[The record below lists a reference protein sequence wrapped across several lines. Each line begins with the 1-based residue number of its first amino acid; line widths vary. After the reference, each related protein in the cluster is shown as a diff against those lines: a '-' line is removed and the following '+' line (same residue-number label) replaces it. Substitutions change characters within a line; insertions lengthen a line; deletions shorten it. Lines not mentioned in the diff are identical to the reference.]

1 MCRGLAGDRRATGA
15 VGLEGVGDD
24 PTVGHAD
31 AAARLGG
38 DAWIVGHEHDRLA
51 MVGDDRSEQ
60 FDDTAR
66 VLGIEG
72 SGRLVGKDDRR
83 RGDQRP
89 GDRSALLLTAGE
101 GIGTVVGAV
110 PHADGLE
117 RGAGGRVTAGL
128 GDAVEHQRQADIL
141 DQRQFGEEVVTLE
154 DEADPAPPDQR
165 QVVVADGGQIDPLE
179 DHLPGGRPG
188 DATEKVEERALS
200 RPRGPGDRHE
210 LPRLDL
216 DIDTTDRHHAR
227 RRSGGGGEGLLEVYG
242 PEDRHGVTSAGSGTA
257 WREGGAKVIWGTGR
271 SMYPNP
277 QRAVIPNEPTV
288 PVRFS
293 GAIRQR
299 VTNLPDVPPAD
310 RIAPITLPD
319 SAMSPRTRCSPPLA
333 LLVALASGF
342 PLAAAEEASWPR
354 PAGAPMQLPS
364 SNLPL
369 AVTPDDGL
377 VAGLPMEGLVPS
389 PRTLEEFVA
398 LAERSHPRMLAAR
411 ATVEAARGK
420 AVQARLYPNP
430 VIAGFSPQ
438 IAGPESQWSGTVA
451 QDLVTGGKLRLQQ
464 QVAIRDIQR
473 AEYELIR
480 ARFDVL
486 SGVRQ
491 SYYQLLV
498 AQRRIEIYKLL
509 LDIAKR
515 SYEIGRQL
523 AEAGEGTKADVL
535 FWSIERDR
543 AEVRILNATVFIET
557 GRRELAA
564 AIGLPRVD
572 IERLEA
578 DLFQELPNFDLK
590 ELQEA
595 VVRSNA
601 LPRAAEAR
609 IAGNQWALERAV
621 VQPIPNINLMGGY
634 QRQVGIPAQDQGLA
648 QVMMSV
654 PLFDRNQGNIRAARA
669 EIATARADLRMVELD
684 LATQTARAV
693 AAYRTSQRLVDWYE
707 EYILPKARETVTL
720 TQTLYARGEV
730 TFLSLLQAQKI
741 LTETELAY
749 VDAQAERWTGAVA
762 IADLLQL
769 EEFPPRADAPA
780 AQPMGEPT
788 ARLEE
793 VTAPAAK
800 KPDGAAKPTGTEKP
814 AAAPA
819 ASPAAPP
826 GSSPPSPVERPAV
839 PPAKDI
845 LPPQPTAPAAAGIPP
860 RGEGGM
866 PLTSA
871 NPLPSAA
878 VTLVGGVRDTSGP
891 DASPRSQAAA
901 GASQQPPKRRGLMA
915 LIPDAYLP
923 GRGAAPRR

>member
-1 MCRGLAGDRRATGA
+1 MRICEA
-15 VGLEGVGDD
+15 
-24 PTVGHAD
+24 
-31 AAARLGG
+31 
-38 DAWIVGHEHDRLA
+38 
-51 MVGDDRSEQ
+51 
-60 FDDTAR
+60 
-66 VLGIEG
+66 
-72 SGRLVGKDDRR
+72 
-83 RGDQRP
+83 
-89 GDRSALLLTAGE
+89 
-101 GIGTVVGAV
+101 IG
-110 PHADGLE
+110 
-117 RGAGGRVTAGL
+117 
-128 GDAVEHQRQADIL
+128 QQ
-141 DQRQFGEEVVTLE
+141 
-154 DEADPAPPDQR
+154 
-165 QVVVADGGQIDPLE
+165 
-179 DHLPGGRPG
+179 
-188 DATEKVEERALS
+188 
-200 RPRGPGDRHE
+200 
-210 LPRLDL
+210 
-216 DIDTTDRHHAR
+216 
-227 RRSGGGGEGLLEVYG
+227 
-242 PEDRHGVTSAGSGTA
+242 
-257 WREGGAKVIWGTGR
+257 
-271 SMYPNP
+271 
-277 QRAVIPNEPTV
+277 
-288 PVRFS
+288 
-293 GAIRQR
+293 
-299 VTNLPDVPPAD
+299 VTNLPDVPQAED
-310 RIAPITLPD
+310 FTPITNLD
-319 SAMSPRTRCSPPLA
+319 SAMSPRTRCSPPVA
-333 LLVALASGF
+333 LFVALAGGF
-342 PLAAAEEASWPR
+342 QLATAEEASWPR

-364 SNLPL
+364 SEVPL
-369 AVTPDDGL
+369 AVTPDDGF
-377 VAGLPMEGLVPS
+377 VDGIPMEGLVPT

-411 ATVEAARGK
+411 AAVEAARGK

-451 QDLVTGGKLRLQQ
+451 QDLVTAGKLRLQQ

-473 AEYELIR
+473 TEYELIR

-486 SGVRQ
+486 RGVRQ

-498 AQRRIEIYKLL
+498 AQRRMEIYKLL

-601 LPRAAEAR
+601 MPRAAEAR

-780 AQPMGEPT
+780 TQPMGEPT
-788 ARLEE
+788 ARPEE
-793 VTAPAAK
+793 VQAPAAK
-800 KPDGAAKPTGTEKP
+800 KPDDAAKPNDKP
-814 AAAPA
+814 QPAAPA
-819 ASPAAPP
+819 DAKPKAPVPPQAGRAAEPPALAAPQTAAPQAEQAFAPPAPLSSAGQGGRPLTAIEPATAGKVMLVAATRENPAAPA
-826 GSSPPSPVERPAV
+826 PASTTI
-839 PPAKDI
+839 P
-845 LPPQPTAPAAAGIPP
+845 PTAEPA
-860 RGEGGM
+860 
-866 PLTSA
+866 
-871 NPLPSAA
+871 
-878 VTLVGGVRDTSGP
+878 
-891 DASPRSQAAA
+891 
-901 GASQQPPKRRGLMA
+901 PKRRGLAA
-915 LIPDAYLP
+915 LIPEAFLP
-923 GRGAAPRR
+923 GRSGAGR

>member
-1 MCRGLAGDRRATGA
+1 
-15 VGLEGVGDD
+15 
-24 PTVGHAD
+24 
-31 AAARLGG
+31 
-38 DAWIVGHEHDRLA
+38 
-51 MVGDDRSEQ
+51 
-60 FDDTAR
+60 
-66 VLGIEG
+66 
-72 SGRLVGKDDRR
+72 
-83 RGDQRP
+83 
-89 GDRSALLLTAGE
+89 
-101 GIGTVVGAV
+101 
-110 PHADGLE
+110 
-117 RGAGGRVTAGL
+117 
-128 GDAVEHQRQADIL
+128 
-141 DQRQFGEEVVTLE
+141 
-154 DEADPAPPDQR
+154 
-165 QVVVADGGQIDPLE
+165 
-179 DHLPGGRPG
+179 
-188 DATEKVEERALS
+188 
-200 RPRGPGDRHE
+200 
-210 LPRLDL
+210 
-216 DIDTTDRHHAR
+216 
-227 RRSGGGGEGLLEVYG
+227 
-242 PEDRHGVTSAGSGTA
+242 
-257 WREGGAKVIWGTGR
+257 
-271 SMYPNP
+271 
-277 QRAVIPNEPTV
+277 
-288 PVRFS
+288 
-293 GAIRQR
+293 
-299 VTNLPDVPPAD
+299 
-310 RIAPITLPD
+310 
-319 SAMSPRTRCSPPLA
+319 
-333 LLVALASGF
+333 
-342 PLAAAEEASWPR
+342 
-354 PAGAPMQLPS
+354 MQLPS
-364 SNLPL
+364 SEVPL
-369 AVTPDDGL
+369 AVTPDDGF
-377 VAGLPMEGLVPS
+377 VDGLPMEGLVPT

-411 ATVEAARGK
+411 AAVEAARGK

-438 IAGPESQWSGTVA
+438 IAGPSSQWSGTVA
-451 QDLVTGGKLRLQQ
+451 QDLVTAGKLRLQQ
-464 QVAIRDIQR
+464 QAAIRDIQR
-473 AEYELIR
+473 TEYELIR

-486 SGVRQ
+486 RGVRQ

-498 AQRRIEIYKLL
+498 AQRRMEIYKLL

-634 QRQVGIPAQDQGLA
+634 QRQVGIPAEDQGLA

-780 AQPMGEPT
+780 AQPMGQPT
-788 ARLEE
+788 ARPEE
-793 VTAPAAK
+793 VQAPAAK
-800 KPDGAAKPTGTEKP
+800 KPDAGPAKPNDKPNATEKP
-814 AAAPA
+814 AAPADAKPKAPVPPQVGRA
-819 ASPAAPP
+819 AEPPALAAPLTAAP
-826 GSSPPSPVERPAV
+826 QAEQASV
-839 PPAKDI
+839 PPAPI
-845 LPPQPTAPAAAGIPP
+845 SSAGQGSS
-860 RGEGGM
+860 R
-866 PLTSA
+866 PLTA
-871 NPLPSAA
+871 TNPLPSAA
-878 VTLVGGVRDTSGP
+878 VTLVGGVREAAAGP
-891 DASPRSQAAA
+891 DASPRAQAPAPS
-901 GASQQPPKRRGLMA
+901 SQQSPKRRGLMG

>member
-1 MCRGLAGDRRATGA
+1 M
-15 VGLEGVGDD
+15 
-24 PTVGHAD
+24 
-31 AAARLGG
+31 
-38 DAWIVGHEHDRLA
+38 
-51 MVGDDRSEQ
+51 
-60 FDDTAR
+60 
-66 VLGIEG
+66 
-72 SGRLVGKDDRR
+72 
-83 RGDQRP
+83 
-89 GDRSALLLTAGE
+89 
-101 GIGTVVGAV
+101 
-110 PHADGLE
+110 
-117 RGAGGRVTAGL
+117 
-128 GDAVEHQRQADIL
+128 
-141 DQRQFGEEVVTLE
+141 
-154 DEADPAPPDQR
+154 
-165 QVVVADGGQIDPLE
+165 
-179 DHLPGGRPG
+179 
-188 DATEKVEERALS
+188 
-200 RPRGPGDRHE
+200 
-210 LPRLDL
+210 
-216 DIDTTDRHHAR
+216 
-227 RRSGGGGEGLLEVYG
+227 
-242 PEDRHGVTSAGSGTA
+242 
-257 WREGGAKVIWGTGR
+257 
-271 SMYPNP
+271 
-277 QRAVIPNEPTV
+277 
-288 PVRFS
+288 
-293 GAIRQR
+293 
-299 VTNLPDVPPAD
+299 TNLPDVPPAD
-310 RIAPITLPD
+310 RIAPITLLD

-377 VAGLPMEGLVPS
+377 VDGLPMEGLVPS

-609 IAGNQWALERAV
+609 VAGNQWALERAV

-800 KPDGAAKPTGTEKP
+800 KPDGAAKPTDKAQP
-814 AAAPA
+814 AAPA
-819 ASPAAPP
+819 DAKPNAPVPPQAGRAAEPPALDGPQTVARQTAAPQAEQAF
-826 GSSPPSPVERPAV
+826 G
-839 PPAKDI
+839 PPAP
-845 LPPQPTAPAAAGIPP
+845 LSSAGQ
-860 RGEGGM
+860 GGM

-871 NPLPSAA
+871 NPPPPAA
-878 VTLVGGVRDTSGP
+878 VTLMGGVREASGP
-891 DASPRSQAAA
+891 DASPRAQAPAPS
-901 GASQQPPKRRGLMA
+901 SQQAPKRRGLMA

>member
-1 MCRGLAGDRRATGA
+1 MYPIT
-15 VGLEGVGDD
+15 
-24 PTVGHAD
+24 P
-31 AAARLGG
+31 
-38 DAWIVGHEHDRLA
+38 
-51 MVGDDRSEQ
+51 
-60 FDDTAR
+60 
-66 VLGIEG
+66 
-72 SGRLVGKDDRR
+72 
-83 RGDQRP
+83 
-89 GDRSALLLTAGE
+89 
-101 GIGTVVGAV
+101 
-110 PHADGLE
+110 
-117 RGAGGRVTAGL
+117 
-128 GDAVEHQRQADIL
+128 
-141 DQRQFGEEVVTLE
+141 
-154 DEADPAPPDQR
+154 EAPIPN
-165 QVVVADGGQIDPLE
+165 
-179 DHLPGGRPG
+179 
-188 DATEKVEERALS
+188 
-200 RPRGPGDRHE
+200 
-210 LPRLDL
+210 
-216 DIDTTDRHHAR
+216 
-227 RRSGGGGEGLLEVYG
+227 RRS
-242 PEDRHGVTSAGSGTA
+242 
-257 WREGGAKVIWGTGR
+257 
-271 SMYPNP
+271 
-277 QRAVIPNEPTV
+277 V

-293 GAIRQR
+293 EAIRQR

-310 RIAPITLPD
+310 TFAPIPHPD
-319 SAMSPRTRCSPPLA
+319 SAMSPRTRFAPRAALA
-333 LLVALASGF
+333 FALASGF
-342 PLAAAEEASWPR
+342 PLAAAEEANWPR
-354 PAGAPMQLPS
+354 PPGAPMQLPS
-364 SNLPL
+364 SEVPL

-377 VAGLPMEGLVPS
+377 IDGLTMEGLVPS

-411 ATVEAARGK
+411 AAVEAARGK

-438 IAGPESQWSGTVA
+438 MAGPESQWSGTVA
-451 QDLVTGGKLRLQQ
+451 QDLVTAGKLRLQQ
-464 QVAIRDIQR
+464 QAAIRDIQR

-486 SGVRQ
+486 RGVRQ

-601 LPRAAEAR
+601 MPRAAEAR

-684 LATQTARAV
+684 LATQTAQAV

-780 AQPMGEPT
+780 AQPMSEGTSP
-788 ARLEE
+788 EE
-793 VTAPAAK
+793 VEAPAAK
-800 KPDGAAKPTGTEKP
+800 KPDGADKPQP
-814 AAAPA
+814 AAPA
-819 ASPAAPP
+819 EAKPKAAVPPPVDRPPQPPAAPQT
-826 GSSPPSPVERPAV
+826 PPAGV
-839 PPAKDI
+839 PPAPI
-845 LPPQPTAPAAAGIPP
+845 PPAGQGGDRPLTAIEPAAAGNVMLVAATREILAAPAPASGAVPP
-860 RGEGGM
+860 PVE
-866 PLTSA
+866 PA
-871 NPLPSAA
+871 
-878 VTLVGGVRDTSGP
+878 
-891 DASPRSQAAA
+891 
-901 GASQQPPKRRGLMA
+901 PKRRGLAA
-915 LIPDAYLP
+915 LIPEAFLP
-923 GRGAAPRR
+923 GRPRAGR

>member
-1 MCRGLAGDRRATGA
+1 
-15 VGLEGVGDD
+15 
-24 PTVGHAD
+24 
-31 AAARLGG
+31 
-38 DAWIVGHEHDRLA
+38 
-51 MVGDDRSEQ
+51 
-60 FDDTAR
+60 
-66 VLGIEG
+66 
-72 SGRLVGKDDRR
+72 
-83 RGDQRP
+83 
-89 GDRSALLLTAGE
+89 
-101 GIGTVVGAV
+101 
-110 PHADGLE
+110 
-117 RGAGGRVTAGL
+117 
-128 GDAVEHQRQADIL
+128 
-141 DQRQFGEEVVTLE
+141 
-154 DEADPAPPDQR
+154 
-165 QVVVADGGQIDPLE
+165 
-179 DHLPGGRPG
+179 
-188 DATEKVEERALS
+188 
-200 RPRGPGDRHE
+200 
-210 LPRLDL
+210 
-216 DIDTTDRHHAR
+216 
-227 RRSGGGGEGLLEVYG
+227 
-242 PEDRHGVTSAGSGTA
+242 
-257 WREGGAKVIWGTGR
+257 
-271 SMYPNP
+271 MYPMTP
-277 QRAVIPNEPTV
+277 EAPIPNRGSV

-293 GAIRQR
+293 EAIRRR

-310 RIAPITLPD
+310 SFAPIPHPD
-319 SAMSPRTRCSPPLA
+319 SAMSPRTRFAPRAA
-333 LLVALASGF
+333 LVLALASGF
-342 PLAAAEEASWPR
+342 PLATAEEAGWPR
-354 PAGAPMQLPS
+354 PPGAPMQLPS
-364 SNLPL
+364 SEVPL

-377 VAGLPMEGLVPS
+377 IDGLSMEGLVPS

-411 ATVEAARGK
+411 AAVEAARGK

-451 QDLVTGGKLRLQQ
+451 QDLVTAGKLRLQQ
-464 QVAIRDIQR
+464 QAAIRDIQR

-486 SGVRQ
+486 RGVRQ

-601 LPRAAEAR
+601 MPRAAEAR
-609 IAGNQWALERAV
+609 IAGNQWALERAI
-621 VQPIPNINLMGGY
+621 VQPIPNVNLMGGY

-684 LATQTARAV
+684 LATQTAQAV

-780 AQPMGEPT
+780 AQPMGES
-788 ARLEE
+788 AALEE
-793 VTAPAAK
+793 VQTPAAK
-800 KPDGAAKPTGTEKP
+800 KPDGAEDPQPAAPADAKQKAAVPLPGNRPPQLPAAPQTPAADVPPAPIPRAGQGGERPLTAIEP
-814 AAAPA
+814 ATAGNVTLVAATRERSAAAAPSSGA
-819 ASPAAPP
+819 D
-826 GSSPPSPVERPAV
+826 SPPTE
-839 PPAKDI
+839 
-845 LPPQPTAPAAAGIPP
+845 AA
-860 RGEGGM
+860 
-866 PLTSA
+866 
-871 NPLPSAA
+871 
-878 VTLVGGVRDTSGP
+878 
-891 DASPRSQAAA
+891 
-901 GASQQPPKRRGLMA
+901 PKRRGLAA
-915 LIPDAYLP
+915 LIPEAFLP
-923 GRGAAPRR
+923 GRSGARR